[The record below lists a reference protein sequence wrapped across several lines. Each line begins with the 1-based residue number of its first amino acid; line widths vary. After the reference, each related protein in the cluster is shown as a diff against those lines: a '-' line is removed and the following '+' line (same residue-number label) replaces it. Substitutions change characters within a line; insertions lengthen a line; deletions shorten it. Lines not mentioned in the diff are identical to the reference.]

1 MRQNDFTLEDA
12 YAIQLEDLKLWEA
25 VLNYETFQRLAEKVK
40 EINAKGYNSPYDV
53 LRGEGISQIVAN
65 FRNDIRNAEVKAKR
79 NLLEKIGGTRNINPE
94 AK

>member
-40 EINAKGYNSPYDV
+40 EINAKGYNSPYMM
-53 LRGEGISQIVAN
+53 SS
-65 FRNDIRNAEVKAKR
+65 
-79 NLLEKIGGTRNINPE
+79 E
-94 AK
+94 ARASHR